1 MKKIVLLAL
10 ASCSCLYANTTTG
23 DAPRFKSDYRD
34 DQTKVE
40 VVQKLINSST
50 KDLAK
55 TNPKKYYSNL
65 EQASNFKSGLASY
78 KLANFI
84 FDKLVDKDSNYKFS
98 DLKKYS
104 LLAAE
109 YGYPQAYDF
118 VGQAY
123 AHGLGV
129 SKNIDL
135 GTCYIKATHPA
146 SSKDFIEFCQK
157 TYQSFELSPNK
168 GYSFAFE
175 EQQQVND
182 IYNNFCNSDDDAL
195 LNPTFSASITKSLR
209 AKICSSTDKTAQ
221 KLKNGDLVLKGKG
234 IKKFKDGT
242 YINYQAPL
250 KKGQIVYQI
259 NDPVTKLVFD
269 GNVLKIANKGTKIIT
284 SQESVEI

>member
-1 MKKIVLLAL
+1 MKKIILLAL

-50 KDLAK
+50 KSLAK
-55 TNPKKYYSNL
+55 ENPKKYYSNL

-84 FDKLVDKDSNYKFS
+84 FDKLVDKDSNYSF
-98 DLKKYS
+98 DELKKYS
-104 LLAAE
+104 LIAAE
-109 YGYPQAYDF
+109 YGFPQAYDF

-129 SKNIDL
+129 TKNVDI
-135 GTCYIKATHPA
+135 GTCYTKATHPA
-146 SSKDFIEFCQK
+146 SSKDFIAFCQK
-157 TYQSFELSPNK
+157 IYQSFELSTAK

-175 EQQQVND
+175 EQQQIAD
-182 IYNNFCNSDDDAL
+182 IYNSFCNSDDDAL
-195 LNPTFSASITKSLR
+195 LNPTYSPSVIKALR
-209 AKICSSTDKTAQ
+209 VKICGSTNMVSKNF
-221 KLKNGDLVLKGKG
+221 KNGELVLKGKG
-234 IKKFKDGT
+234 IKEFKDGT

-250 KKGQIVYQI
+250 TKGEIVYQI

-269 GNVLKIANKGTKIIT
+269 GEVLKIANKGTKIIT
-284 SQESVEI
+284 NQNSVEI